1 MSVIDKILEEIDKT
15 MECGLIDYINGE
27 PVITKKKA
35 KDIIRKHMDGAE
47 YPYIIGKDNDMMDDL
62 ISRKAVI
69 EKLEEWCGSQRYLIS
84 EEMREI
90 IKTMPVAFDRE
101 KVMAKLRSEYMD
113 ASNMYSRLRGTAHSY
128 SSEVRK
134 DAWEKAVEIVEK
146 GGIE

>member
-1 MSVIDKILEEIDKT
+1 MI
-15 MECGLIDYINGE
+15 
-27 PVITKKKA
+27 
-35 KDIIRKHMDGAE
+35 
-47 YPYIIGKDNDMMDDL
+47 DDL
-62 ISRKAVI
+62 ISRKALI
-69 EKLEEWCGSQRYLIS
+69 EKLDEWCGSQRYLIP

-101 KVMAKLRSEYMD
+101 KVMAELRSEYID